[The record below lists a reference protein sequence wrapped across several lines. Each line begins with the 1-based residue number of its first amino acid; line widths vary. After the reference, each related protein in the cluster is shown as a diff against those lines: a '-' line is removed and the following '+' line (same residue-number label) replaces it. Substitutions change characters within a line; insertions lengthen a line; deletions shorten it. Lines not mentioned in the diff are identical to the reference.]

1 MMTSG
6 ILPATQL
13 THAEIQRLIASRTW
27 WHRIEIA
34 PGLVT
39 PGIKDTPKELKER
52 IGLPDRL
59 DGRTVLD
66 VGAAEGFYSF
76 ECERR
81 GASVTAVDLS
91 PADYSG
97 FGLVRAL
104 LGSSARHIHGSVY
117 NLDPV
122 RIGTFDLVLCLGV
135 IYHLR
140 YPLLALD
147 TLYSICKDEMI
158 LESQICDR
166 YFVRADRTPTT
177 LKTFSSELTRLPL
190 AQFYPAD
197 ELNNDITNWWAPN
210 EIGLR
215 KMLET
220 SGFESRVHFSD
231 GIRIVLHCRK
241 VERSTPATQWAA
253 READSVKNPTLEF
266 G

>member
-1 MMTSG
+1 MSTQNT
-6 ILPATQL
+6 LPASQL
-13 THAEIQRLIASRTW
+13 SQAELKRIIDSRPW

-39 PGIKDTPKELKER
+39 PGLKDTPTELRER
-52 IGLPDRL
+52 IGLPKRL
-59 DGRTVLD
+59 DGKTVLD
-66 VGAAEGFYSF
+66 IGAAEGFYSF
-76 ECERR
+76 ECEKR
-81 GASVTAVDLS
+81 GALVTAVDVL

-104 LGSSARHIHGSVY
+104 LGSPARHVHGSIY
-117 NLDPV
+117 NLDPA

-147 TLYSICKDEMI
+147 TLYSICKDELI

-166 YFVRADRTPTT
+166 YFVRADRTTTT
-177 LKTFSSELTRLPL
+177 LRKFSPELTHLPL

-197 ELNNDITNWWAPN
+197 ELNHDITNWWAPN

-220 SGFESRVHFSD
+220 SGFESRVQFSD

-241 VERSTPATQWAA
+241 VERSTPATQWAT
-253 READSVKNPTLEF
+253 REVESVKNPTLEF